1 MIGPAG
7 TLAAQAHIA
16 QRCEAT
22 EGGGRSHKPFAEK
35 DREWAREKQRLMR
48 SEA

>member
-1 MIGPAG
+1 MIVHADA
-7 TLAAQAHIA
+7 LSAQAHIA

-22 EGGGRSHKPFAEK
+22 ARGGRSQ
-35 DREWAREKQRLMR
+35 KQRLMR